1 MPRFVA
7 VVLSL
12 GLLLGPL
19 SAAFALT
26 EEETKRA
33 EALIPMLDSQQELWA
48 IGEFAHLGPPAVPV
62 LAKALQHQSRRV
74 RMNAIETLSLIKDKA
89 AVPALS
95 ALAANSQEV
104 PAVREKALRV
114 IVRLDSANALPALQ
128 AMAADPSVGI
138 RNAVAHESRF
148 VRDKAAIDLLIAM
161 LADDVPIVA
170 EGAWRTLY
178 GFTGRQVDRQ
188 DFSQSTKEQ
197 RRAWSLDWAQ
207 WWRDARETFRFEKQS
222 GY

>member
-33 EALIPMLDSQQELWA
+33 EALIPMLDSRQELWA

-95 ALAANSQEV
+95 ALAANSKEV